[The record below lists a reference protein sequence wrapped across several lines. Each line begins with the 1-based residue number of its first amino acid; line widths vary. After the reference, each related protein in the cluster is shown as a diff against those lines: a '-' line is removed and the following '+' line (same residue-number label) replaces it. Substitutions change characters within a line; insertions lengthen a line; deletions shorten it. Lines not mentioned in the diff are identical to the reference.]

1 MNKSQS
7 ITHLATALLKF
18 QANVDKIKK
27 DANNPFFKSKYA
39 SLSNILDTIQ
49 APLLAS
55 GLVISQMPT
64 DTNGLA
70 TIVIHAESGE
80 FMEST
85 YIMPVKDINNPQA
98 VGSSLTYARRY
109 ALAGILGL
117 NIDEDD
123 DANKGSTPPVNQ
135 INSELAWL
143 NKYEKDK
150 VTITKQWA
158 DVCGALT
165 AHKCDIDYVLA
176 KYKVSKELLTELKSF
191 I

>member
-1 MNKSQS
+1 MNKSTT

-64 DTNGLA
+64 DNNGLN

-123 DANKGSTPPVNQ
+123 DANKASTPPPANA
-135 INSELAWL
+135 ELPWL

-150 VTITKQWA
+150 ATITKQWT
-158 DVCGALT
+158 DVAGAIT